1 MLADAAPREGH
12 RGGVGNVVVALGG
25 GDAVKAQAVRDAE
38 LLHVLYHVLLP
49 HQLRDLG
56 EGAVAG
62 IGEGGFQGQ
71 GTVGFFTGHLFRA
84 VLVSAIAGEGLVQN
98 IRDAVQR
105 RGSGD
110 HLENGAGDVGRL

>member
-1 MLADAAPREGH
+1 MLADAAPGKGH
-12 RGGVGNVVVALGG
+12 RSGVGNVVVALGG

-71 GTVGFFTGHLFRA
+71 GAMGFFAGHLFRA
-84 VLVSAIAGEGLVQN
+84 VLVSAVAGEGLVQN
-98 IRDAVQR
+98 VRDAVQR